1 MDYLPT
7 LGDTLMGFE
16 NAIDGAAGGDGEVK
30 KLQGGVPQEGVADC
44 LLTGH
49 TTQALRGLIPDG
61 EHLPSDQ
68 RVNLDRWVLARTGV
82 ALQDLLQRH
91 ACSSFFPQ
99 ACAPFFHP
107 CF

>member
-30 KLQGGVPQEGVADC
+30 QLQGGVPQEGVADC

-49 TTQALRGLIPDG
+49 TTQALQGLIPDG